1 MLELKTFL
9 KSINAQEAFKN
20 PSTLYLKHE
29 HNVWHSEENL
39 NKLFNLLRDTGIK
52 SLVFI
57 GLFAIKKCSELLAEF
72 LIDPE
77 CCITSIKIDSSFVDH
92 EKLAIILEAF
102 KKNNTL
108 QKIDWSNTRVKACE
122 FKAFLVNISQK
133 PNLKVLSLPNVENYS
148 SDTDRLVDSLNKFF
162 CMSNVNS
169 FTLSY
174 CLIQKDIIE
183 LFQSIKIINSRV
195 YLRNDAK
202 SNSLQFFEKFFR
214 DSPIHALDMEGFY
227 LDDIGVAAISY
238 FLERNNYTISLSFS
252 LASEISKES
261 IEKLLTPIRNSK
273 VISCSI
279 KKEQGIFE
287 RGKEQEQQ
295 LSKAIREITA
305 INLNKI
311 KHVSK
316 EIAREIAKEII
327 PTLRKFYEEKL
338 KLVDCKADDE
348 TFKYLKLYRNL
359 HLKEYLKELEVNYDN
374 LDAITKNADKYINEC
389 FFEMTGIAKNPAT
402 GYFPLEIMRH
412 IASCLKFSDI
422 KSINAKPGNVV
433 LLSGEDGT
441 SEEWVL
447 L

>member
-1 MLELKTFL
+1 M
-9 KSINAQEAFKN
+9 
-20 PSTLYLKHE
+20 
-29 HNVWHSEENL
+29 
-39 NKLFNLLRDTGIK
+39 
-52 SLVFI
+52 VFI

-77 CCITSIKIDSSFVDH
+77 CRITNIKIDSSFVDH
-92 EKLAIILEAF
+92 ERLAIILEAF
-102 KKNNTL
+102 KINNTL
-108 QKIDWSNTRVKACE
+108 QEIDWSNTRVKASE
-122 FKAFLVNISQK
+122 FKVFLVNISQK
-133 PNLKVLSLPNVENYS
+133 PNLKILSLPNVENYS
-148 SDTDRLVDSLNKFF
+148 SYTDRLVDNLNKFF
-162 CMSNVNS
+162 YMSNVSS

-183 LFQSIKIINSRV
+183 LLQSIKIINSRV

-202 SNSLQFFEKFFR
+202 STLQFFEEFFR

-252 LASEISKES
+252 LAKNISSESVKQ
-261 IEKLLTPIRNSK
+261 LLTVIKNSK

-279 KKEQGIFE
+279 KKEQ
-287 RGKEQEQQ
+287 EQQ
-295 LSKAIREITA
+295 LSQAIREITA

-311 KHVSK
+311 KHVSEEIVK
-316 EIAREIAKEII
+316 EAAKEII
-327 PTLRKFYEEKL
+327 PILSNFYEKKL
-338 KLVDCKADDE
+338 KIADSE
-348 TFKYLKLYRNL
+348 TCKYLKLYRNL

-374 LDAITKNADKYINEC
+374 LDAITKNADKYINEY
-389 FFEMTGIAKNPAT
+389 FFEMTGIVKNPAT

-412 IASCLKFSDI
+412 IASCLKFSDV